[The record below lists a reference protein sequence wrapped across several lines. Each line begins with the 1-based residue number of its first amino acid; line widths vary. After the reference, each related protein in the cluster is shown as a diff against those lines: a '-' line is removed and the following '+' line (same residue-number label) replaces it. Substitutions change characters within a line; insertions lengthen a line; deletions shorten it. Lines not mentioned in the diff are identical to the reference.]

1 MTQRPDGKTKKKN
14 PGPKVNK
21 LRDRELAK
29 LPKIDGGEAFRLDE
43 IDHQILKHLMEFP
56 EATWKELGLIVDRN
70 PRTVQA
76 RYRKPSFQNALKD
89 LRAKTWDL
97 VERAQ
102 NMAIR
107 RLMKLIQSKDERI
120 ALDAAKYVLQ
130 PMVNTANVNVQ
141 QFQEMVYKADF
152 GENGQIITSKA
163 GVESA
168 PENTLDL
175 VIEE

>member
-1 MTQRPDGKTKKKN
+1 MGAPKGH
-14 PGPKVNK
+14 PGPKINK
-21 LRDRELAK
+21 TRDRELAK
-29 LPKIDGGEAFRLDE
+29 LPKHDGGEAFRLDE
-43 IDHQILKHLMEFP
+43 VDHMLLKHLMEFP
-56 EATWKELGLIVDRN
+56 EATWKELGKLVDRH
-70 PRTVQA
+70 PKTVIL
-76 RYRKPSFQNALKD
+76 RYKKPAFQNALKD

-107 RLMKLIQSKDERI
+107 RLMKLIQSKDERV
-120 ALDAAKYVLQ
+120 ALEAAKYVLQ